1 MKKADS
7 KIKKKKLIF
16 VTIIC
21 AILAALLFI
30 LAIVHGILKKGER
43 QLKSRV
49 AGQILDM
56 SDAVGCVQKD
66 GLVMYKG
73 QMYEYDVS
81 NINILCMGI
90 DARGDDEKVGQADMI
105 AILVFNPEKDS
116 VKCVCINRDS
126 IGPVDIYGVAGKRV
140 ATENV
145 QIALAYSYG
154 KKPAEGRKLES
165 STVSRLLYGLPVHGS
180 VSADIDGI
188 GQMNE
193 LAGGVTLE
201 TLEDIPRAGIKKG
214 ETLTLD
220 DEQAL
225 YYVTERD
232 SASSELGTNGRRM
245 NRQKQYISAWCED
258 VQGILKKNPL
268 KIKDMYDSMVG
279 YIDTDLTEE
288 SILYLTK
295 TFAFGTGGL
304 AEEDIYTVL
313 GTYERENYYDKYVV
327 DEEKLTE
334 MMIDIFYK
342 KVE

>member
-7 KIKKKKLIF
+7 KTKKKILIF
-16 VTIIC
+16 VTVIC
-21 AILAALLFI
+21 ILLAALVSI
-30 LAIVHGILKKGER
+30 LAVVHGILKKGES
-43 QLKSRV
+43 QLKSGV
-49 AGQILDM
+49 AGQVSDM
-56 SDAVGCVQKD
+56 TDAVGCVQKD

-73 QMYEYDVS
+73 QMYEYDTS

-90 DARGDDEKVGQADMI
+90 DARGEDENVGQADMI

-140 ATENV
+140 ATKNV

-154 KKPAEGRKLES
+154 KNPAEGRCLES
-165 STVSRLLYGLPVHGS
+165 STVSKLLCDLPVHGS
-180 VSADIDGI
+180 VSVDIDGI
-188 GQMNE
+188 GQMNK
-193 LAGGVTLE
+193 LAGGVNLE

-220 DEQAL
+220 DEQAM

-232 SASSELGTNGRRM
+232 SASSELGTNERRM
-245 NRQKQYISAWCED
+245 NRQKQYISAWCKE
-258 VQGILKKNPL
+258 VQSILKKNPF
-268 KIKDMYDSMVG
+268 KIKKMYDSMRG
-279 YIDTDLTEE
+279 YIDTDLTDY
-288 SILYLTK
+288 SMLYLAN
-295 TFAFGTGGL
+295 TFGAGGL
-304 AEEDIYTVL
+304 AETDIYTVP

-342 KVE
+342 KAE